1 VDLNERQRVGEDPE
15 EYVTRLAQEKAEAAL
30 AGAHTADVVLG
41 ADTIVV
47 HNGTVL
53 GKPANEVEA
62 EEILMELKGREHTVI
77 TAIAL
82 IDPAN
87 HRLKIDHCVTQ
98 VPMREYSL
106 TEVENY
112 VASGDPLDKAGA
124 YAIQNSNFANV
135 MGLPL
140 CHLLRS
146 MREWDLD
153 TAIDIPAACIRHTRY
168 DCGVYSAILD
178 HSL

>member
-1 VDLNERQRVGEDPE
+1 MR
-15 EYVTRLAQEKAEAAL
+15 RLAREKAEAAL
-30 AGAHTADVVLG
+30 EGAHTADVVLG

-47 HNGTVL
+47 HNGTIL
-53 GKPANEVEA
+53 GKPANEAEA
-62 EEILMELKGREHTVI
+62 EQILIELKGREHTVI

-87 HRLKIDHCVTQ
+87 HRLKIDQCVTH

-106 TEVENY
+106 TEVKNY
-112 VASGDPLDKAGA
+112 VASGDPLDKAGG
-124 YAIQNSNFANV
+124 YAIQNSNFGPVDVGQMKGCFANV

-146 MREWDLD
+146 MREWGMD
-153 TAIDIPAACIRHTRY
+153 TAIDIPGACIRHTRY
-168 DCGVYSAILD
+168 DCGVYSAILE